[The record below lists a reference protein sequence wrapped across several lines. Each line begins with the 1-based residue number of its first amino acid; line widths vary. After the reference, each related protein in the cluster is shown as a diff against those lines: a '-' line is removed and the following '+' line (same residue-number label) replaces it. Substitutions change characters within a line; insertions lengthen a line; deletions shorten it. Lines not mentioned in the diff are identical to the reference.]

1 MVLNR
6 RIFIFSGQT
15 LNGLHLPLVILKQL
29 TSALILK
36 YPFVLSSMVIL
47 NFLMELV
54 LLSSA
59 KMAKQT

>member
-1 MVLNR
+1 VVLNR

>member
-1 MVLNR
+1 VILNR

-36 YPFVLSSMVIL
+36 YLFVLFMLVIL
-47 NFLMELV
+47 KFLMEPAPLP
-54 LLSSA
+54 SA
-59 KMAKQT
+59 KKTKQT